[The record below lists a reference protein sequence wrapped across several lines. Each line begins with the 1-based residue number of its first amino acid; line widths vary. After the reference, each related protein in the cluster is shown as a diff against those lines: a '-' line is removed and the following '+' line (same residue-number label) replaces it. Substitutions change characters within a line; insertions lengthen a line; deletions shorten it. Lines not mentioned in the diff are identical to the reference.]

1 MNENKNN
8 EVIFVGLPNS
18 GKSTLINTLS
28 QRKSSIVGSRPNTT
42 RDKITT
48 KLVVNN
54 REIILS
60 DLPGF
65 DENPDSFNKKFQQRI
80 GKIFDDANKILF
92 VIDIHSKNFYGLDKL
107 NDLLQKRGVEKKI
120 LTVFNKCENFEK
132 YELDKRFFKYIYDKE
147 VYISGYHKIGTE
159 ELLNEILKN
168 SGFKNNNINHES
180 NISLIGKP
188 NSGKSTLFNS
198 FLNEERSLV
207 SDIPGT
213 TRDLVTEEIY
223 FDNKLFNVIDT
234 AGVPRKKQKDQID
247 RYASRLSINVLSE
260 SVISFIVVDSS
271 LGINLEDLRLIN
283 ESVEKYCTPILVLN
297 KWDLL
302 KEEQKEKINKT
313 LKYELK
319 KFNWLKILRIS
330 ALTKKGMN
338 KFSHSLVEINDQ
350 LNRRIDTSDL
360 NLYFRELWTAIP
372 PHPFRGKRAKLK
384 YVTQY
389 DTFPPSFS
397 FHLSSRVPKN
407 YMAFIENK
415 IRHEF
420 QFKNVALKI
429 KFKT

>member
-54 REIILS
+54 KEIILS

-80 GKIFDDANKILF
+80 GKIFDDANRILF
-92 VIDIHSKNFYGLDKL
+92 VIDINSKNFNGLDKL

-213 TRDLVTEEIY
+213 TRDLVKEEIY
-223 FDNKLFNVIDT
+223 FDNCKINSYKRYQDVYKLETVID
-234 AGVPRKKQKDQID
+234 
-247 RYASRLSINVLSE
+247 
-260 SVISFIVVDSS
+260 
-271 LGINLEDLRLIN
+271 
-283 ESVEKYCTPILVLN
+283 KYIEIYREVA
-297 KWDLL
+297 
-302 KEEQKEKINKT
+302 KT
-313 LKYELK
+313 K
-319 KFNWLKILRIS
+319 
-330 ALTKKGMN
+330 
-338 KFSHSLVEINDQ
+338 
-350 LNRRIDTSDL
+350 
-360 NLYFRELWTAIP
+360 
-372 PHPFRGKRAKLK
+372 
-384 YVTQY
+384 
-389 DTFPPSFS
+389 
-397 FHLSSRVPKN
+397 
-407 YMAFIENK
+407 
-415 IRHEF
+415 
-420 QFKNVALKI
+420 
-429 KFKT
+429 